1 MVPDLDAGKEG
12 VHVYVQD
19 VTIGVIAIVLTRTA
33 GQIRTAPHI
42 GWT

>member
-19 VTIGVIAIVLTRTA
+19 VTIGVIAIMLTGAA
-33 GQIRTAPHI
+33 GQVGAAPHI
-42 GWT
+42 GWP